1 MPPSTTAEAAA
12 TFCSYVYLA
21 CLPSM
26 VSSASLP
33 NARYICCHF
42 STVWRGTR
50 RVLAVDVRPWPRSK
64 SSDALLRTSISCFTL
79 RSVRIR
85 KAPHF
90 SMSKKWEAV
99 HSRCAPFI
107 TMTAQISRE
116 VEAFRYFTNVVQQKM
131 TSATATTI
139 AATMPTNLRRDV
151 RVCSRTFFSVAASD
165 STCCICWAW
174 YCLSESIRAASC

>member
-1 MPPSTTAEAAA
+1 MIPNSAIAAGFAMPPSTTAEAAA

-85 KAPHF
+85 KASH
-90 SMSKKWEAV
+90 SMVLVLPPRGS
-99 HSRCAPFI
+99 SCAQSSTPPRNACRRMTRRRVLLASETKAGTTLKTFLKLSALSFCFCLKGRGGQPFE
-107 TMTAQISRE
+107 TQ
-116 VEAFRYFTNVVQQKM
+116 
-131 TSATATTI
+131 
-139 AATMPTNLRRDV
+139 
-151 RVCSRTFFSVAASD
+151 
-165 STCCICWAW
+165 
-174 YCLSESIRAASC
+174 